1 MSLNPEK
8 ICLRIIVLAFFNM
21 GGKAS
26 RLPHNA
32 GRLYALVS
40 QACCGRRDA
49 YIRSFSRRVV
59 GGGTPPLPGILFLFF
74 QLFELAREGFQR
86 QVYGFLESIG
96 GLVGHQVV
104 VTR

>member
-21 GGKAS
+21 GGRLAS
-26 RLPHNA
+26 RIM
-32 GRLYALVS
+32 
-40 QACCGRRDA
+40 RDA
-49 YIRSFSRRVV
+49 YIRSFPKRVV

-74 QLFELAREGFQR
+74 QLFELAREGFQG
-86 QVYGFLESIG
+86 QVYGFLESVG